1 MGELAATISNGAA
14 GDDPE
19 LATLEIAALSWWRS
33 CSDVGGAE
41 ASGGHC
47 AAHKVCAL

>member
-1 MGELAATISNGAA
+1 MGELAAHHQHGAA

-33 CSDVGGAE
+33 YSDVDGAE